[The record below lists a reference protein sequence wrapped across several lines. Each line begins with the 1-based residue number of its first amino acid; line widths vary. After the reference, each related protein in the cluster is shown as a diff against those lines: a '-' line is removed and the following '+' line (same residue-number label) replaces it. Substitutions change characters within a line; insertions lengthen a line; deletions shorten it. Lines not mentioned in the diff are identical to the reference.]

1 MEINGYCSILKNCME
16 TEFNFQIISTWWKIF
31 FFFKFFTHP
40 FKNLEIIIDL
50 WVLQNQATGHIWLKG
65 FSMSSKDCSGERPR
79 WGARQTADAFSSQ
92 RCAMLGTSLVVQLI
106 KTPHVHCR
114 GGLGLIPA
122 QETKIPKCDV
132 VKMLRG
138 KKRCEI
144 HFLAAEKSKHLAHI
158 NRCTYFVSNVKY

>member
-1 MEINGYCSILKNCME
+1 
-16 TEFNFQIISTWWKIF
+16 
-31 FFFKFFTHP
+31 
-40 FKNLEIIIDL
+40 
-50 WVLQNQATGHIWLKG
+50 
-65 FSMSSKDCSGERPR
+65 MSSKDCSGERPR

-122 QETKIPKCDV
+122 QGTKIPKCDV